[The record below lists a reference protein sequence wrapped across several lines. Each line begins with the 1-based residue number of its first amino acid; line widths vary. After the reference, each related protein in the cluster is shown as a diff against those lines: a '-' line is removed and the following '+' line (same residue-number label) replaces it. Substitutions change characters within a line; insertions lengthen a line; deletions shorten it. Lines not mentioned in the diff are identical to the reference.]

1 MIKHELRDG
10 SSEPDPSHRRVP
22 DPSFDRRDARLS
34 RQVRRDYRSHAL
46 VGVAEGHLKVRRP
59 LQWAIRPG
67 GGANVDKR
75 EKAVCPLSTTS
86 GHSRNSMVFREYLGQ
101 LNAETGKRLRS
112 QSVIFAASGASTCG
126 AK

>member
-1 MIKHELRDG
+1 MPDVVWTVHLGGSVSYKVMKHELRDG
-10 SSEPDPSHRRVP
+10 SSEPDASHHRVP

-67 GGANVDKR
+67 GGANVDER
-75 EKAVCPLSTTS
+75 PKAACPFSSPITT
-86 GHSRNSMVFREYLGQ
+86 F
-101 LNAETGKRLRS
+101 
-112 QSVIFAASGASTCG
+112 ASG
-126 AK
+126 